1 MSNDACKKKHKCKTK
16 IKTKIKTNMKTKTKH
31 NIKNEYSKLVSEN
44 IVRIILNS
52 IPACV
57 KTFIGSYYAF
67 IHSLLAFLGLMIMLF
82 SNNLLYLSALLLVI
96 ILDSLSIVFLHD
108 CPLTMLEKKYLG
120 TSTVSARRAA
130 LKNMGILFTCD
141 HEYESQLEL
150 LINMWTIVAIKMF
163 VIIACD
169 IFYFHIQSV

>member
-1 MSNDACKKKHKCKTK
+1 MTDDTCRKKHKCEK
-16 IKTKIKTNMKTKTKH
+16 IKKNKRCHDDHKH
-31 NIKNEYSKLVSEN
+31 SIKNQYSKLVSEN

-52 IPACV
+52 IPSYV
-57 KTFIGSYYAF
+57 KTFIGTYYAF
-67 IHSLLAFLGLMIMLF
+67 IHSILAFLGLLVLLF
-82 SNNLLYLSALLLVI
+82 SNNLAYLSSLLLVL

-120 TSTVSARRAA
+120 TSSVTIRRTA

-141 HEYESQLEL
+141 HEYEAQLEV
-150 LINMWTIVAIKMF
+150 LINMWTITAIKMF
-163 VIIACD
+163 VIICCD